1 MEWAESSTVA
11 FATRSAHDVM
21 ADEGGGLSAVSSIV
35 RRDFSRMPL
44 KLDHSSRPLWISPD
58 DGHII
63 LEGFN
68 ALAEQAQDFL
78 IAIAEPVSRPSF
90 VHEYKLTP
98 YSLYAA
104 VSVGLEPDD
113 IIEVLN
119 RLSKVPVPKPV
130 LDFIREYTMSFG
142 KIKLVLK
149 QIRYFVESSHPEILQ
164 MLLRDSVIGEAR
176 MKIDAP
182 LPVPAAPVA
191 PHAAV
196 RAT

>member
-1 MEWAESSTVA
+1 MYK
-11 FATRSAHDVM
+11 RQ
-21 ADEGGGLSAVSSIV
+21 
-35 RRDFSRMPL
+35 
-44 KLDHSSRPLWISPD
+44 
-58 DGHII
+58 I

-78 IAIAEPVSRPSF
+78 IAIAEPVSRPNF

-119 RLSKVPVPKPV
+119 RLSKVSVPKSV

-149 QIRYFVESSHPEILQ
+149 QNRYFVESSHPEILQ
-164 MLLRDSVIGEAR
+164 MLLRDPVISEAR
-176 MKIDAP
+176 VRPGESAND
-182 LPVPAAPVA
+182 LPIATHTTTTTAAAAPSTEVEHPSA
-191 PHAAV
+191 SNLSLIHISEPT
-196 RAT
+196 RRS